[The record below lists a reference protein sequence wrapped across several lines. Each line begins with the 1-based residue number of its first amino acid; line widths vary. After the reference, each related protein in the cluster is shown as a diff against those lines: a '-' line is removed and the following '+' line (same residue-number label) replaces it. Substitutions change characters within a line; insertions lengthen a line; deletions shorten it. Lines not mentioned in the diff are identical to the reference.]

1 MSSGWWVI
9 VLDGDEEHEDHQAF
23 AVMVVNASGVGTGHG
38 TAHFASFRNGRS
50 SIATTGGRT

>member
-1 MSSGWWVI
+1 VT

-23 AVMVVNASGVGTGHG
+23 AVTVVNASSVGTEHG
-38 TAHFASFRNGRS
+38 TAHFASFRKGRS